1 MKKLIIASIA
11 INILL
16 IFCTVDD
23 FLALHDIKKDY
34 VSKSVLS
41 YLLVETSAP
50 LPTWTDTR
58 LEWTSVTISY
68 ALRSILIVSNLV
80 ILLLLTKRL
89 PNGNCAD
96 GPETGWL
103 DSRKEIE

>member
-1 MKKLIIASIA
+1 MKKLIIASIVV
-11 INILL
+11 NTVL

-23 FLALHDIKKDY
+23 FLSLHDIKADY

-41 YLLVETSAP
+41 LLHVKTSSP

-68 ALRSILIVSNLV
+68 ALRLFLIISNFG
-80 ILLLLTKRL
+80 ILLLLRKRL
-89 PNGNCAD
+89 ARGNELAKVQ
-96 GPETGWL
+96 E
-103 DSRKEIE
+103 